1 MKKSLKREQI
11 ELLKFEKQLLGLGAG
26 IGALSAGA
34 VANAEKAVGDVAVNH
49 ADKVKD
55 AYLNLVETVQAAH
68 NAVEVSAVQAG
79 ARLLEANGVPKERA
93 LVEVAKS
100 LLGSG

>member
-34 VANAEKAVGDVAVNH
+34 VASAEQAVGGVAGEH

-68 NAVEVSAVQAG
+68 NAVEVSAVQVG
-79 ARLLEANGVPKERA
+79 ARLLEANGVPKERT

-100 LLGSG
+100 LLGTG